1 MKQKNLFIS
10 FLLVLFIFHFF
21 KLPYST
27 YNLLKWDVENR
38 MTQSYGY
45 CERESW
51 GFYNHV
57 INKFDLKDKTIKI
70 INHQGHVTLE
80 FLFNLEKS
88 SGEHYRLSNENQ
100 KDINYYL
107 ILNYQSTNDESIF
120 DNFKNLKDYKI
131 LYRYNNCYLLSN
143 A

>member
-1 MKQKNLFIS
+1 MKQKNLIIS
-10 FLLVLFIFHFF
+10 SLLILFLFQFF
-21 KLPYST
+21 KLPFST
-27 YNLLKWDVENR
+27 YNLLIWDTRER

-51 GFYNHV
+51 GFYDYV
-57 INKFDLKDKTIKI
+57 IKKFKLENKNINI

-80 FLFNLEKS
+80 YLFNINRSIDE
-88 SGEHYRLSNENQ
+88 Q
-100 KDINYYL
+100 TNYYL
-107 ILNYQSTNDESIF
+107 ILNYESLNNETIF
-120 DNFKNLKDYKI
+120 DNYEKLKDYKI

>member
-1 MKQKNLFIS
+1 MKLKNLIIS
-10 FLLVLFIFHFF
+10 SLLILFLFQFF
-21 KLPYST
+21 KLPFST
-27 YNLLKWDVENR
+27 YNLLIWDTRER

-51 GFYNHV
+51 GFYDYV
-57 INKFDLKDKTIKI
+57 IKKFKLENKNINI

-80 FLFNLEKS
+80 YLFNINRSIDE
-88 SGEHYRLSNENQ
+88 Q
-100 KDINYYL
+100 TNYYL
-107 ILNYQSTNDESIF
+107 ILNYESLNNETIF
-120 DNFKNLKDYKI
+120 DNYEKLKDYKI